1 MPLLTYVN
9 IEKDT
14 VFLNQM
20 RSFSNQNCLQ
30 NFENYKKKKNKENNK
45 LINFHVFLFLK
56 ISSILKC

>member
-30 NFENYKKKKNKENNK
+30 NFENYKNNSNFQGQKNIWRAREIERVEKREE
-45 LINFHVFLFLK
+45 
-56 ISSILKC
+56 